1 MRCSI
6 VLVIIIFLLL
16 LLLAQDPERMRH
28 WGVAFAG
35 CWDATPPARLR
46 RRWGVRRL
54 RRQPA
59 FILQPAGRRRL
70 RPQRR
75 MPRVIQEEGDP
86 SPAEMVVQ
94 RSSLRMPSICRPIPA
109 RDPSPAEAM
118 DGRSRSNLV
127 QEQVGRCTYN
137 AAREQGSK
145 RAQAD
150 VGCCTCRAVEEQRGP
165 NRAQIVVGLCNWV
178 FPEPRNTLQEQ
189 GDPNPAQ
196 LVKMR
201 PQ

>member
-6 VLVIIIFLLL
+6 VLIFLPLL
-16 LLLAQDPERMRH
+16 FPAQDPER

-35 CWDATPPARLR
+35 CWDATPSARLR
-46 RRWGVRRL
+46 RRWRVRRL

-75 MPRVIQEEGDP
+75 RPRVIQEEGDP

-94 RSSLRMPSICRPIPA
+94 RSSLPSICRPIPA
-109 RDPSPAEAM
+109 REQSPAM

-127 QEQVGRCTYN
+127 QEQ
-137 AAREQGSK
+137 GSN
-145 RAQAD
+145 RVQEVVD
-150 VGCCTCRAVEEQRGP
+150 CCTCRAVQEQRGP
-165 NRAQIVVGLCNWV
+165 NRAQVVVGLCNWV

-196 LVKMR
+196 LVKL
-201 PQ
+201 